1 MTSDDKIP
9 LLNESMS
16 EDDRSFLDQS
26 MSEETSQ
33 WDRSMSE
40 EPSTS
45 VERKPITVQ
54 PRAQEVRISVGI
66 ERGRANITN
75 ERQNDENRRFI
86 NDQVHQALRIERVAR
101 RLERKRQ
108 EADRMNQFLMGWMPA
123 CIVRPITYL
132 TLKCPDY
139 TLGLCICGLGV
150 LFMVVLVILILISP
164 KGYIV
169 KGPMAP

>member
-16 EDDRSFLDQS
+16 EDDKSLLDQS

-40 EPSTS
+40 E
-45 VERKPITVQ
+45 RKPITVQ
-54 PRAQEVRISVGI
+54 PRAQEVRIPVGI
-66 ERGRANITN
+66 ERGRLNVTN
-75 ERQNDENRRFI
+75 ERQNDENRRFT
-86 NDQVHQALRIERVAR
+86 NDQVNQALRNERLTR

-108 EADRMNQFLMGWMPA
+108 EANQFSVGCLPA
-123 CIVRPITYL
+123 CIVRPLAYVTF
-132 TLKCPDY
+132 KCPDY
-139 TLGLCICGLGV
+139 TVGLCICGLGV

-164 KGYIV
+164 KEHIV
-169 KGPMAP
+169 KGSMAP